1 MITPSLPLPLVAAL
15 FVTYIVARTLD
26 VKGKGG
32 VFLPVLPLA
41 FLFGEAIFPAAL
53 FAVLISGSLL
63 SIIDATRG
71 GLDKR

>member
-1 MITPSLPLPLVAAL
+1 MITPSLPLSYLAAI
-15 FVTYIVARTLD
+15 FVTYIVARVVD
-26 VKGKGG
+26 VRGKGG

-41 FLFGEAIFPAAL
+41 FAFGEAIFPAAL

-63 SIIDATRG
+63 SLIDATRG